1 MTKTYRND
9 ILAAVHETAEDLH
22 DAGVMEKRTL
32 RRFDEMCLTPVEP
45 MDAAAIRALR
55 ARERVSQA
63 VFARHLNVTTGLVS
77 QWERGEKRPAGPS
90 LKLLSLVQ
98 NKGLEAIA

>member
-63 VFARHLNVTTGLVS
+63 VLARHLNVTTGLVS

-90 LKLLSLVQ
+90 LKLLSLVR

>member
-22 DAGVMEKRTL
+22 DAGIMEKRTL
-32 RRFDEMCLTPVEP
+32 RHFDEMCLTPVEP

-63 VFARHLNVTTGLVS
+63 VLARHLNVTTGLVS